1 MVGSELGLAHPSAAR
16 VKKGKFCTSILQ
28 LKWVGNNE
36 GKKMKKVPP
45 SWLTKGGIVGNL
57 ECKGGRGSN
66 PWMEMGW
73 PGSDW
78 GQLKGQ
84 LQGGGGGIIP

>member
-1 MVGSELGLAHPSAAR
+1 MVGSGRSSA
-16 VKKGKFCTSILQ
+16 SHILQ
-28 LKWVGNNE
+28 QQELRKASSALQFYNSNGS
-36 GKKMKKVPP
+36 GTTRGRMKKVPP

-84 LQGGGGGIIP
+84 LQGGGA

>member
-1 MVGSELGLAHPSAAR
+1 
-16 VKKGKFCTSILQ
+16 
-28 LKWVGNNE
+28 
-36 GKKMKKVPP
+36 MKKVPP

-84 LQGGGGGIIP
+84 LQGGGA